1 MAAEKAKYVFLI
13 TGFAA
18 VIYGVP
24 VTDAVI
30 NVRDGGKP
38 AVAEIF
44 TQPPTT
50 GNLRAVEKGVEQ
62 ESLLAKS
69 VRPWAQW
76 LQFTVFRDC
85 GDKGLAGN
93 DGWFFYAPAVRYLVE
108 PAPEADDVVSAI
120 VAYRDKLAARGINL
134 LVMCAPNKASVYP
147 EKLASRAAGTDC
159 RVNEHTLEVLAEL
172 RRANVEVLD
181 LFEEFGEAKSTQTLY
196 LAQDSHWSAA
206 GAQLAAKKAAEK
218 LVELGWVQKG
228 QSRFEYRPLLLSRI
242 GDILEMMRI
251 PDKGI
256 EPEGM
261 NCTQV
266 LSADSGVP
274 YRDDPNSD
282 VLVMGD
288 SFLRIYERD
297 EPGSAGFISHLAYE
311 LSKPVASLVNDG
323 GASTLVRQQL
333 YHKPALLKG
342 KKVVVWEFVERDIR
356 FGTEGWQKV
365 PVPGAQDSD
374 N

>member
-1 MAAEKAKYVFLI
+1 MMKAEKAKYVLLI
-13 TGFAA
+13 AGFAL

-30 NVRDGGKP
+30 NVRQGGSP

-50 GNLRAVEKGVEQ
+50 GNLRAVEKGIEQ
-62 ESLLAKS
+62 ESWFAKTI
-69 VRPWAQW
+69 RPWAQW
-76 LQFTVFRDC
+76 LQFTTFRDC

-93 DGWFFYAPAVRYLVE
+93 DGWFFYTPAVQSLVE
-108 PAPEADDVVSAI
+108 AAPEADDVVSAI
-120 VAYRDKLAARGINL
+120 VDYRDKLAERGIKL

-147 EKLASRAAGTDC
+147 EKLTSRAGGINYA
-159 RVNEHTLEVLAEL
+159 VNPHTLEILSQL
-172 RRANVEVLD
+172 RSANVEVLN
-181 LFEEFGEAKSTQTLY
+181 LFEAFGGAKGMQTLY
-196 LAQDSHWSAA
+196 LAQDSHWTSA

-218 LVELGWVQKG
+218 LIELGWVEKG
-228 QSRFEYRPLLLSRI
+228 QSRFKYRPLLLSRI
-242 GDILEMMRI
+242 GDVLQMMRI
-251 PDKGI
+251 PDNGI
-256 EPEGM
+256 QPEGM

-266 LSADSGVP
+266 LNADTGAL
-274 YRDDPNSD
+274 YMDDPNSD

-297 EPGSAGFISHLAYE
+297 EPGSAGLISQLAYE

-365 PVPGAQDSD
+365 PVPAAE
-374 N
+374 